1 MLYTFSYEKMLVMSL
16 LSDWKFFE
24 DREGTKDNKCW
35 QESGERGMLHTAGYV
50 NSCGHY
56 GKEHGGPSEY

>member
-24 DREGTKDNKCW
+24 DREVIALLS
-35 QESGERGMLHTAGYV
+35 QL
-50 NSCGHY
+50 
-56 GKEHGGPSEY
+56 